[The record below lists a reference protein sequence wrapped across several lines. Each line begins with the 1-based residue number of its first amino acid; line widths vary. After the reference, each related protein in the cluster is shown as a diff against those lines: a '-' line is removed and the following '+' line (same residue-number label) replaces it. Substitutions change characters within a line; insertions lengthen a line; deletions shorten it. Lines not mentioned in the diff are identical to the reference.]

1 MLLFK
6 KILETEA
13 TVVRPDDKRKLPRY
27 AVGEGFQFKTT
38 LTLFHGDGKGATGRK
53 GKDWSVT
60 TVNLSATGANVRLS
74 LAAVAF
80 PREKCCLKFSLGD
93 YHLEIPGT
101 IAHFRYGAQHS
112 LCGIHFNFPDAE
124 THLSY
129 LQLLEPVFIGDS
141 LLPFAAGGE
150 TRNGNTEHY
159 GGNPLTTLTVNRE
172 APGGAIIGFDLRMRH
187 YMVGWVK
194 GSPELEV
201 YGLGE
206 ADPSSEPSTTPLLVA
221 LTPEEDEEVRWLFCL
236 AVPNLTKAV
245 PADVRAFLAAL
256 VA

>member
-13 TVVRPDDKRKLPRY
+13 TAFRPDDKRKLPRY
-27 AVGEGFQFKTT
+27 AVGEGFQFKTI
-38 LTLFHGDGKGATGRK
+38 LTLFSGDKGTTGRK
-53 GKDWSVT
+53 GKDWPVT
-60 TVNLSATGANVRLS
+60 VVNLSATGANVRLS

-80 PREKCCLKFSLGD
+80 QREHCSLKFSLGD
-93 YHLEIPGT
+93 YHLEIPGML
-101 IAHFRYGAQHS
+101 AHFRYGARHS
-112 LCGIHFNFPDAE
+112 LCGIHFSFPDAE
-124 THLSY
+124 THHSY

-141 LLPFAAGGE
+141 LIPFPAGDE
-150 TRNGNTEHY
+150 TPDRHTEHY

-206 ADPSSEPSTTPLLVA
+206 ADPSAEPSAAPPLVA
-221 LTPEEDEEVRWLFCL
+221 LTPEEEEEVRWLFCL